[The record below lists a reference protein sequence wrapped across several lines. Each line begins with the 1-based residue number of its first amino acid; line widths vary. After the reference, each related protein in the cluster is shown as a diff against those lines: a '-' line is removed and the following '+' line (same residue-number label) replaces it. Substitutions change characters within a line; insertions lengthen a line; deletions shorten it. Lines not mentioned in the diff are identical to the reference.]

1 MRNTL
6 EVFTPNAH
14 TSPSSQFHFSLG
26 LHFGAGGN
34 ETAVPPCD
42 SKLRPCLARSSH
54 VDSLWWSCA
63 MPHAFRPPVSLSPSV
78 APFSISFVTARGGQ
92 GGGGPSARVRVHTH
106 RADRFVQSDALGAT
120 HISDRRK
127 YHTQKKK
134 AASKRASDKA
144 SCGVCVWSVRVEC
157 CGVLWSVCVECVCG
171 VCRFG
176 REQSCVWTLFSPIQD
191 LGQSASRALFYR
203 SSLLLLPIF
212 SSPFHAESIRAV
224 KPRFDCTS
232 MSIVSCLRRR
242 STSLCFL
249 ALIACVCR
257 HTKGSH
263 RVRPLVATFSTIE

>member
-1 MRNTL
+1 MRFKVEAVLGKELTRRLVVVVVRDAPRVPSARLLEPERRTL
-6 EVFTPNAH
+6 LDQLCNCE
-14 TSPSSQFHFSLG
+14 
-26 LHFGAGGN
+26 
-34 ETAVPPCD
+34 
-42 SKLRPCLARSSH
+42 R
-54 VDSLWWSCA
+54 
-63 MPHAFRPPVSLSPSV
+63 
-78 APFSISFVTARGGQ
+78 
-92 GGGGPSARVRVHTH
+92 GGGGGSARVRVHTH